1 MARCLK
7 SFTKDVDR
15 IGRWGLYS
23 GHRDGDAA
31 GAAAS
36 HASLRP
42 LGFVAEQSVG
52 KLVSVSW
59 RCLKTEDRKR
69 NVDGGV
75 LADLLTGKSN
85 ETSVC
90 CVLQEPSLVS
100 EV

>member
-7 SFTKDVDR
+7 SFMRSVDR
-15 IGRWGLYS
+15 GWGWGLYS

-42 LGFVAEQSVG
+42 LGLVAEQSVG
-52 KLVSVSW
+52 EPVSVRR

-75 LADLLTGKSN
+75 LADLA
-85 ETSVC
+85 
-90 CVLQEPSLVS
+90 
-100 EV
+100 